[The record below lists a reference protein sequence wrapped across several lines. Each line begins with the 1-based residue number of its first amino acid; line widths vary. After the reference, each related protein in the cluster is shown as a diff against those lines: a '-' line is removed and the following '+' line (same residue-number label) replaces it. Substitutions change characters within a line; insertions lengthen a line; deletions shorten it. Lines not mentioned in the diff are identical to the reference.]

1 MGRVSTKGVL
11 FGGTI
16 DVVALLAACAA
27 LSIAAHAQ
35 NLSPSPAAQASMA
48 SATSA
53 NSEPFALKDGDTV
66 VFYGDSI
73 TAQRLYTKD
82 VEDFV
87 LTRYP
92 NLHVHF
98 VNAGV
103 NGDTVNGGYAG
114 TLAQRVERDVAPFH
128 PKMITVMLGMNDGG
142 YGQGS
147 PEIDEAFQKG
157 FRGVIEALHKAA
169 PDAIITVIA
178 PTPYDEITHGT
189 EFPGYSRVIDE
200 FATDVLHMGAQLQA
214 SGDMK
219 IMVAD
224 FNHPM
229 TAALGRAKADY
240 PELAPLI
247 VPDRI
252 HPSDAG
258 HWIMAAALVSAWHLN
273 PVVSSVALSAAGA
286 TVIEK
291 DRATIT
297 SLEKSAQGLTWTQ
310 LDDAL
315 PLPFDFND
323 AMTPMLLKVSDIAQ
337 LDELLLRVESL
348 APGRYDLSID
358 GKTIASFSS
367 DELMHGVNLALYKSP
382 MLEQAREVDSEED
395 HRARLDLARFMLS
408 ADIKQSATSG
418 VAEDKLRE
426 GEDELDAA
434 MRKDLPPK
442 AHRFE
447 LRRQ

>member
-1 MGRVSTKGVL
+1 MSRESTGL
-11 FGGTI
+11 HGERW
-16 DVVALLAACAA
+16 VALLAGCAA
-27 LSIAAHAQ
+27 LLVAAHAQ
-35 NLSPSPAAQASMA
+35 NISPAAAAQASGA
-48 SATSA
+48 SSSSA
-53 NSEPFALKDGDTV
+53 NGDAFALKDGDTV

-92 NLHVHF
+92 NLHIHF

-103 NGDTVNGGYAG
+103 GGDTVNGGYAG
-114 TLAQRVERDVAPFH
+114 TLAERVQRDVAPFH
-128 PKMITVMLGMNDGG
+128 PAMITAMLGMNDGG

-147 PEIDEAFQKG
+147 PEIDAAFQKG
-157 FRGVIEALHKAA
+157 FRAVIDALHKAA
-169 PDAIITVIA
+169 PDATITLIA

-189 EFPGYSRVIDE
+189 EFPGYSRVIDQ
-200 FATDVLHMGAQLQA
+200 FATDVTQMGAQLQG

-219 IMVAD
+219 IIVAD

-229 TAALGRAKADY
+229 TDALKRAKTQF

-258 HWIMAAALVSAWHLN
+258 HWIMATALVSAWHMN
-273 PVVSSVALSAAGA
+273 PVVSSVAFNAAGNA
-286 TVIEK
+286 VIEK
-291 DRATIT
+291 DRTAIT
-297 SLEKSAQGLTWTQ
+297 NLEKSATGLTWTQ

-315 PLPFDFND
+315 PLPFDFNN
-323 AMTPMLLKVSDIAQ
+323 AMTPMLLKISDIAQ

-348 APGRYDLSID
+348 DSGRYELLID
-358 GKTIASFSS
+358 GKSVASFSS
-367 DELMHGVNLALYKSP
+367 EELMHGVNLALYKTP
-382 MLEQAREVDSEED
+382 MLEQARDVDSSED

-408 ADIKQSATSG
+408 ADIKQTATSG

-426 GEDELDAA
+426 AEDELEATA
-434 MRKDLPPK
+434 RKDLPPK